1 MDYTPKVLGNANMD
15 GTINQ
20 NDIVSLK
27 SIIAGT
33 EKPTN
38 LADANGDGKID
49 EMDIDQIEKILNK
62 TESEIIAID
71 ALNRTVKIKMP
82 VERAV
87 VAFAPLAEEIA
98 AIGADNKIVG
108 VSSDIIKLPELFPTL
123 SKCQNVGR
131 TKELDLEKI
140 ISLKPDLL
148 VIYEGGDKDIIN
160 KLETANIPVVFSESH
175 GDLLNSISAIRRLG
189 YILDVTDKA
198 EEYTNWY
205 GSYLD
210 DISSKTED
218 LSDEEKP
225 SVFYYWA
232 PSDLLPLGTSGK
244 GCPVIAMINTAGGR
258 DLAANQPGGDLPGVY
273 IHVDSEWVIE
283 QNPSIVLWEALIPN
297 NNAGYQVKNSTAVE
311 MMLNKFANITGF
323 SNIDAVKNQ
332 NVYSMSFYILTET
345 PWIGT
350 VYLAKLLH
358 PDLFQDIDPREVHQ
372 EYLKR
377 FLHLDFDISKQGLF
391 LYPIPEDW

>member
-1 MDYTPKVLGNANMD
+1 MIRLSYFMIILCLLASSASAKMDYTPKVLGNANMD

-62 TESEIIAID
+62 TESEIIVID

-160 KLETANIPVVFSESH
+160 KVRV
-175 GDLLNSISAIRRLG
+175 
-189 YILDVTDKA
+189 
-198 EEYTNWY
+198 
-205 GSYLD
+205 
-210 DISSKTED
+210 
-218 LSDEEKP
+218 
-225 SVFYYWA
+225 
-232 PSDLLPLGTSGK
+232 
-244 GCPVIAMINTAGGR
+244 
-258 DLAANQPGGDLPGVY
+258 
-273 IHVDSEWVIE
+273 
-283 QNPSIVLWEALIPN
+283 
-297 NNAGYQVKNSTAVE
+297 
-311 MMLNKFANITGF
+311 
-323 SNIDAVKNQ
+323 
-332 NVYSMSFYILTET
+332 
-345 PWIGT
+345 
-350 VYLAKLLH
+350 
-358 PDLFQDIDPREVHQ
+358 
-372 EYLKR
+372 
-377 FLHLDFDISKQGLF
+377 
-391 LYPIPEDW
+391 